1 MAITGL
7 TVAVVAVGVPVCL
20 SLTAARH
27 RDEQK
32 QVPRSPDSSA
42 AAPSLAYSLVPRSGA
57 YLGAYIQ
64 PKSDTSPDQLAAVD
78 AFQHSIGRSLMLVH
92 VYHPWDQ
99 PFPSQADRRFVRDGK
114 VLLITWGGTPDT
126 EKIIAGRY
134 DNLIRQ
140 RAEAVKTLHRPI
152 LLEFRHEMDRPNLQW
167 AIHGPK
173 NYIKAW
179 DHIRAIF
186 QTAGAA
192 NVGWVWCPTG
202 YGFLVGRAQ
211 AFYPGSKEVDW
222 VCADVYPIVPGQSLR
237 QAALPFMRWAAHTR
251 KPVIIGEF
259 ASNDSPRAW
268 PAFLAAAG
276 RFAEHNRQIKAIAYF
291 DANGSDSNGK
301 PFRYWLGSHAK
312 AIAAF
317 AHLARMR
324 YFEPAA
330 PWSS

>member
-7 TVAVVAVGVPVCL
+7 TVTMVAVGMAFCL
-20 SLTAARH
+20 SLTAAWH
-27 RDEQK
+27 RDRQ
-32 QVPRSPDSSA
+32 QHAPRSADSA
-42 AAPSLAYSLVPRSGA
+42 ATAPSLADSLVPRSGA

-64 PKSDTSPDQLAAVD
+64 PKSDTSPDQVAAVD
-78 AFQHSIGRSLMLVH
+78 AFQHSIGRPLELVH
-92 VYHPWDQ
+92 VYHPWAQ
-99 PFPSQADRRFVRDGK
+99 PFPSPADRRFVRDGK

-126 EKIIAGRY
+126 QQIIAGRY
-134 DNLIRQ
+134 DDLIRQ
-140 RAEAVKTLHRPI
+140 RAEAVKALHRPI

-167 AIHGPK
+167 AIHGPED
-173 NYIKAW
+173 YIKAW
-179 DHIRAIF
+179 DHIRALF
-186 QTAGAA
+186 EAAGAS

-222 VCADVYPIVPGQSLR
+222 VCADVYTIVPGQSLSR
-237 QAALPFMRWAAHTR
+237 AARPFMRWAARTR

-259 ASNDSPRAW
+259 ASNDPPRAW

-276 RFAEHNRQIKAIAYF
+276 RFAEHNPQIKAIVYF
-291 DANGSDSNGK
+291 DANGKDSNGK

-317 AHLARMR
+317 ARLATMR

-330 PWSS
+330 ARGA